1 MVNPQKGSIKKTVGV
16 KQLPRLKDWSNIN
29 AKNFQSLFKNFNLTE
44 SFKIENECIC
54 ALLQYQTQ
62 SGMSSWKS

>member
-16 KQLPRLKDWSNIN
+16 KQLPRLKDWFNIN

-44 SFKIENECIC
+44 SFKIENEFIC
-54 ALLQYQTQ
+54 ALL
-62 SGMSSWKS
+62 